1 MRNQVKRYVIGKA
14 LDWLSDY
21 LEESNRLQEV
31 GLQVGRA
38 INKATS
44 KAGGQVEDVGE
55 TQLAEFLQAVT
66 DGFREDN

>member
-1 MRNQVKRYVIGKA
+1 MRNQVKRFVIGKA

-55 TQLAEFLQAVT
+55 TLLAEFLQAVT